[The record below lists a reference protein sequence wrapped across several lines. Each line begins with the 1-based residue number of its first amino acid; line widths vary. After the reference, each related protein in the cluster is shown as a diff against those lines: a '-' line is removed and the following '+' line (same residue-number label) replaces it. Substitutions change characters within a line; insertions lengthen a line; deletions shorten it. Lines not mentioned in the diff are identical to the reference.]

1 MRFWWWLTDSRS
13 EAASDDFK
21 EGLRRDLGGVRRLT
35 LILVSGLVF
44 FIIWASW
51 AEIDEITR
59 APGSVI
65 SSSRTQIIQ
74 SLEGGAIRSI
84 MVREGDQVEAG
95 QVLVEL
101 EDTSARTTYL
111 QAKAKLAGLS
121 AAASRLRAEIFDT
134 SPQFGP
140 IAREYPEF
148 TRSQLQLFQKRR
160 SALNEELQA
169 LEGVL
174 ALVQE
179 ELSMLEPLLK
189 TGDVSRTEVLRLQRQ
204 HADVSAQITNKKNRY
219 LQEAQSELS
228 KVEEEMAGV
237 EQVVTQKENQLDRMS
252 LRAPTRGIV
261 KNIRVTTLGGVL
273 RPGEEMMQIV
283 PLDDDLVI
291 EAKLKPADVGFIR
304 LGMVANIKLD
314 AYDPTIYG
322 NLTGEIVFIS
332 PDTLTEELRQG
343 EQPYYR
349 IRAVTTDKQFSAR
362 PDEKVEI
369 QPGMTATLE
378 IKTGSKSILQFFTKP
393 VTKTFDNA
401 FTER

>member
-1 MRFWWWLTDSRS
+1 MRFWWWLTDSRA

-21 EGLRRDLGGVRRLT
+21 EGLRRDLGGVRRLS
-35 LILVSGLVF
+35 LILVSGLIF
-44 FIIWASW
+44 FIVWASW

-74 SLEGGAIRSI
+74 SLEGGAIKSI
-84 MVREGDQVEAG
+84 LVREGDQVDAG

-101 EDTSARTTYL
+101 EETAAKTTYL

-121 AAASRLRAEIFDT
+121 AAASRLRAEIFD
-134 SPQFGP
+134 SYPQFGP

-148 TRSQLQLFQKRR
+148 IRSQLQLYQKRR
-160 SALNEELQA
+160 AALNEELQA

-179 ELSMLEPLLK
+179 ELSMLEPLLT

-204 HADVSAQITNKKNRY
+204 RADVSAQITNKKNRY

-252 LRAPTRGIV
+252 LKAPTRGVV

-304 LGMVANIKLD
+304 PGMIANIKLD

-322 NLTGEIVFIS
+322 NLTGEVVFIS

-349 IRAVTTDKQFSAR
+349 IRAVTTDKRFSAR
-362 PDEKVEI
+362 PDEELEI

-378 IKTGSKSILQFFTKP
+378 IKTGSKSVLQFFTKP

>member
-13 EAASDDFK
+13 ESASDDFK
-21 EGLRRDLGGVRRLT
+21 EGLRRDLGGVRRLS
-35 LILVSGLVF
+35 LILVLGLVF
-44 FIIWASW
+44 FIVWASW

-74 SLEGGAIRSI
+74 SLEGGAIKSI
-84 MVREGDQVEAG
+84 LVREGDKVDAG
-95 QVLVEL
+95 EVLVEL
-101 EDTSARTTYL
+101 EATSAKTTYL
-111 QAKAKLAGLS
+111 QAKAKMAGLS
-121 AAASRLRAEIFDT
+121 AASSRLRAEIFD
-134 SPQFGP
+134 SLLQFGP
-140 IAREYPEF
+140 LAQEYPEF
-148 TRSQLQLFQKRR
+148 IQSQRQLYQKRR
-160 SALNEELQA
+160 SSLNEELQA
-169 LEGVL
+169 LQGIL

-219 LQEAQSELS
+219 LQEAQAELS

-252 LRAPTRGIV
+252 LKAPTRGIV

-273 RPGEEMMQIV
+273 RPGEEVMQIV

-304 LGMVANIKLD
+304 PGMIANIKLD

-322 NLTGEIVFIS
+322 NLSGEIVFIS

-349 IRAVTTDKQFSAR
+349 IRAVTTDKRFSAR
-362 PDEKVEI
+362 PDEQVEI

-378 IKTGSKSILQFFTKP
+378 IKTGSKSVLQFFTKP